1 MNKILT
7 IAGLDL
13 LTSNRQILV
22 GDEYDADKLIESGIY
37 RIGDQTIKNVNGETW
52 SFLICLKFD
61 INTTIQ
67 FLISMLNSDVKIQ
80 KRKLSPT
87 GFSSNSEWQKL

>member
-1 MNKILT
+1 MNKIIT
-7 IAGLDL
+7 IAVLDL
-13 LTSNRQILV
+13 LN
-22 GDEYDADKLIESGIY
+22 KLIESGIY
-37 RIGDQTIKNVNGETW
+37 RIGGQTIKNVNGETW

-67 FLISMLNSDVKIQ
+67 FLISTLNSDVKIQ

-87 GFSSNSEWQKL
+87 GFSPNSELQKL

>member
-37 RIGDQTIKNVNGETW
+37 RIGNPTIKNVNGETW

-61 INTTIQ
+61 NNTTIQ
-67 FLISMLNSDVKIQ
+67 FLISTLNSDIKIQ

-87 GFSSNSEWQKL
+87 GYSPNSEWQKL